1 MEELHTTEVSS
12 KIADFKEIV
21 TSFSELLTL
30 ENKALEEFDVETV
43 SSLYERK
50 AKTISAY
57 RSLVA
62 YFIKNQQ
69 ELAALAE
76 QERQEMK
83 EISTRLDELIKT
95 NEQLLKTRMET
106 SKTSWTPLSILPR
119 SAITSTQLLTERKD
133 DTVRWTTARM
143 RWPSTELCR
152 RGPWL

>member
-21 TSFSELLTL
+21 TSFSELLAL

-106 SKTSWTPLSILPR
+106 SKNVMDTIVNIAKVSNNINATSYGAQGRYSPLDNSKNALAVNR
-119 SAITSTQLLTERKD
+119 TL
-133 DTVRWTTARM
+133 
-143 RWPSTELCR
+143 
-152 RGPWL
+152 